1 MNDPLVYMARLCKD
15 RASKGGDDHYH
26 IFINS
31 VDGIARICRLADLN
45 PANCRI
51 VCSQGKDSKD
61 DNQKKLGI
69 YTIQTNQDPVRLFN
83 FYTSTCFEGQDIFDK
98 KGRTFIVSERYKAHT
113 QLDVMTSLRQ
123 VCGRIRDS
131 EYGLEINQFYAD
143 SIHKDITPEEYELA
157 VLKDAKEAENFAL
170 ILNATPEGSRKER
183 MIRDFVQND
192 KYMTVKDR
200 MILVDPN
207 LVNREIALYWIAN
220 HQYANQRSMNASLT
234 QAGFQV
240 KNELIPVSDDKL
252 LDGKVATQKA
262 SFKDLFE
269 EYVILREPGRYNLN
283 LFRKDQ
289 IESERPLIKEA
300 YENLTPERVRELNY
314 NQSKIK
320 NEMVK
325 RMNEKLDTKVFLM
338 LDDQLPRQ
346 VAIPKSEI
354 KEKLESIYKE
364 LKIKAKAKSTDLR
377 K

>member
-1 MNDPLVYMARLCKD
+1 
-15 RASKGGDDHYH
+15 
-26 IFINS
+26 
-31 VDGIARICRLADLN
+31 
-45 PANCRI
+45 
-51 VCSQGKDSKD
+51 
-61 DNQKKLGI
+61 
-69 YTIQTNQDPVRLFN
+69 
-83 FYTSTCFEGQDIFDK
+83 
-98 KGRTFIVSERYKAHT
+98 
-113 QLDVMTSLRQ
+113 
-123 VCGRIRDS
+123 
-131 EYGLEINQFYAD
+131 LEINQFYAD

-192 KYMTVKDR
+192 KYMTVKYG

-320 NEMVK
+320 TEMVK